1 MSLTPGWVDQLYV
14 ATDWQGLGI
23 GRQLLDMAK
32 ERSEGDLQLWT
43 FQVNDRARRFY
54 ERNGFVIAELTD
66 GQGNQEREP
75 DVRYVWS
82 RRQG

>member
-1 MSLTPGWVDQLYV
+1 
-14 ATDWQGLGI
+14 
-23 GRQLLDMAK
+23 LLDLAK
-32 ERSEGDLQLWT
+32 ERSMGDLQLWT

-66 GQGNQEREP
+66 GHGNQEREA